1 MSANH
6 TCPLEY
12 LTQFD
17 DAGVRK
23 LLQNWNRLIQ
33 REKDKIR
40 KEKDRIQSMLNK
52 TEPEEKE
59 QTLGEKIKQEFWENK
74 MLLDEERA
82 IHKSPD
88 ALRARLQ
95 KLGSKS
101 RQSPAPNRNELIAEF
116 KERYGENVSSPMYV
130 ETLYTNVLGRDYD
143 QSGYNYWLGQLNSG
157 AETRYEVLL
166 GFSESSENKGLFA
179 EMTGLV

>member
-1 MSANH
+1 MVIDKNRKRQIDPGIKSLTLDISRWND
-6 TCPLEY
+6 TQ

-59 QTLGEKIKQEFWENK
+59 QTLGEKIKQEF
-74 MLLDEERA
+74 
-82 IHKSPD
+82 
-88 ALRARLQ
+88 
-95 KLGSKS
+95 
-101 RQSPAPNRNELIAEF
+101 
-116 KERYGENVSSPMYV
+116 
-130 ETLYTNVLGRDYD
+130 
-143 QSGYNYWLGQLNSG
+143 
-157 AETRYEVLL
+157 
-166 GFSESSENKGLFA
+166 
-179 EMTGLV
+179 